1 MELLRA
7 KYCAK
12 CHKNITSNS
21 QNPERKIETQRYTC
35 VGLKRQNENN

>member
-1 MELLRA
+1 MELLCA

-21 QNPERKIETQRYTC
+21 QN
-35 VGLKRQNENN
+35 LKGKLRLKGTYVLA